1 METRET
7 RKTPL
12 FTSLCKPNG
21 QTLNLPVHF
30 FSENP
35 DTLELKMQIHRYT
48 RKSVTP
54 RVSESALLAKQR
66 ETPENEWIRSKSESR
81 YPRT

>member
-35 DTLELKMQIHRYT
+35 DTLELKMQI
-48 RKSVTP
+48 
-54 RVSESALLAKQR
+54 
-66 ETPENEWIRSKSESR
+66 
-81 YPRT
+81 